1 MIVFLCLLM
10 PNVLTDDKSTVDI
23 NYVIYILDVVADVIA
38 KDVMAIMPCDRC
50 YSHFY

>member
-1 MIVFLCLLM
+1 MISQQLM
-10 PNVLTDDKSTVDI
+10 LYMTDVMSYVL
-23 NYVIYILDVVADVIA
+23 YILDVMADVIA